1 MKISWLSLAAAAA
14 TLGGCTL
21 DEMERPDAPPGAME
35 DAVLSGI
42 APGIYKGDFAIA
54 GVVGPFERG
63 AEWRRGGFGRSKEG
77 GAHFV
82 ARGPGVDGVVAGD
95 CRFDAGD
102 GRSKNDAYGQGRL
115 RYRCQFERN
124 GREIDA
130 HLELQEER
138 GFHDERSGY
147 LFYRGERI
155 EIRST
160 HDSAVAGQP
169 SSSPRGYTMSVNG
182 QDIGGVDLTSDH
194 KRVYLPRDPA
204 YREAAIVGS
213 VALALFL
220 DPDTQS
226 DFGGYRN

>member
-1 MKISWLSLAAAAA
+1 MKASQLLLAGVAV

-21 DEMERPDAPPGAME
+21 DEMEMPNAPPGALE

-42 APGIYKGDFAIA
+42 APGIYRGEFAIA

-63 AEWRRGGFGRSKEG
+63 EDRYRMGGERNKEG

-82 ARGPGVDGVVAGD
+82 ARGPGVDGAVSGD
-95 CRFDAGD
+95 CQFRASD
-102 GRSKNDAYGQGRL
+102 YGSNSLSYRQKPL
-115 RYRCQFERN
+115 RYRCRFERN

-130 HLELQEER
+130 HLELEEQASYR
-138 GFHDERSGY
+138 DERAGF

-155 EIRST
+155 EIRSSHNGALTT
-160 HDSAVAGQP
+160 HP
-169 SSSPRGYTMSVNG
+169 SSSPLGYTMSVNG
-182 QDIGGVDLTSDH
+182 QDIGGVDLTAGEH

-204 YREAAIVGS
+204 YREAAIIGS

-220 DPDTQS
+220 DPDARPDFDS
-226 DFGGYRN
+226 DY